1 MDRGILDSEERV
13 RPKTDLLEEMLCFWY
28 SLFNRV
34 TFRYILAIW
43 GEGFCDVLWVQIF
56 IINISFTS
64 CYGCFPFELRVS
76 LTDYSNYSALFTL
89 RFKYCCDFPFLF
101 LELSGSVY

>member
-43 GEGFCDVLWVQIF
+43 GEGFVMYCGF
-56 IINISFTS
+56 RFS
-64 CYGCFPFELRVS
+64 S
-76 LTDYSNYSALFTL
+76 LTSVLLPVMVVSPSNCGYL
-89 RFKYCCDFPFLF
+89 
-101 LELSGSVY
+101 